1 MSHSNIDKEE
11 IEEEEMEEEEYE
23 EELREKIKNLLIA
36 VRAILQ
42 VLQELMVNMYNN
54 QVQHPLSRRPKT
66 SIGYDYVHRILN
78 EEPTNFRQVYR
89 MYPDVFLKLC
99 NIIREKTLLQDT
111 RFICI
116 EEMLAT
122 FLLTV
127 GQNSRYCLISKTFER
142 SHFTTS
148 QNFNKVLRALNTIAV
163 DLMAKPEVA
172 VPEKIRESTRFYPYF
187 KVSD

>member
-1 MSHSNIDKEE
+1 M
-11 IEEEEMEEEEYE
+11 
-23 EELREKIKNLLIA
+23 
-36 VRAILQ
+36 
-42 VLQELMVNMYNN
+42 
-54 QVQHPLSRRPKT
+54 
-66 SIGYDYVHRILN
+66 
-78 EEPTNFRQVYR
+78 
-89 MYPDVFLKLC
+89 
-99 NIIREKTLLQDT
+99 LQDT

-163 DLMAKPEVA
+163 DLMAKPGVA
-172 VPEKIRESTRFYPYF
+172 VPEKIRESTR
-187 KVSD
+187 